1 MLLYDEAHE
10 IPFSRPI
17 AKGISWSD
25 MNYIPLMYLYQLL
38 TTKTGCSFFASNDSP
53 VITGNYIKQQ

>member
-1 MLLYDEAHE
+1 LT
-10 IPFSRPI
+10 RPI
-17 AKGISWSD
+17 GKGISWSD

-53 VITGNYIKQQ
+53 VITGNCIKQQ